1 MYLLY
6 RKRKCAECDRIEHA
20 LRELDLVYSVVYGQ
34 NGDMEL
40 KKKLGRHELPLLMID
55 GVAHVGANAVFHKL
69 RELRET
75 RENWY
80 SEHEKQQP

>member
-6 RKRKCAECDRIEHA
+6 RERKCAECERIEHS
-20 LRELDLVYSVVYGQ
+20 LRELDLVYSVVYVRHD
-34 NGDMEL
+34 DMEL

-55 GVAHVGANAVFHKL
+55 GVAHVGADAVFNKL
-69 RELRET
+69 QELRET

-80 SEHEKQQP
+80 SEHEGKQP